1 MKFRGLVFIFALFA
15 IALFFASQI
24 PQTRQFLP
32 NFLTQKQIKFK
43 TLNLNDL
50 QNLPDLQVGDL
61 VFRLGDEFDSV
72 LIAQIGEWK
81 YSHVGVV
88 IDTAPTQ
95 ILHAISD
102 KRYAQNGVV
111 ISSLDEFVSRARK
124 FGVAR
129 INFLSAQEKRNLINS
144 LNLRVGE
151 EFVLAKSTESNLYCT
166 TLIEH
171 EIAQIYPNFAPAYT
185 YIDAPF
191 FRGEYLFPRALAEF
205 EGINMIYEY

>member
-1 MKFRGLVFIFALFA
+1 MKFKISLFIFLGFALFLA
-15 IALFFASQI
+15 VQI
-24 PQTRQFLP
+24 PQIRQNLP
-32 NFLTQKQIKFK
+32 QFFQDKSLKFQ
-43 TLNLNDL
+43 TLNL
-50 QNLPDLQVGDL
+50 QNLTNLPNLAPGDL
-61 VFRLGDEFDSV
+61 VFRLGDEFDSA
-72 LIAQIGEWK
+72 LIAQMSEWK

-151 EFVLAKSTESNLYCT
+151 KFVLAKSTEPNLYCT

-191 FRGEYLFPRALAEF
+191 FRGEYLFPRAFAEF
-205 EGINMIYEY
+205 NGTQMIYESE